1 VGGFRGVQACLERE
15 QEPAELCAFEG
26 IYGFNKNAN
35 PEIKVRFMSL
45 VDMS

>member
-1 VGGFRGVQACLERE
+1 LVADPVGGFRGVQACLERE
-15 QEPAELCAFEG
+15 QEPAE
-26 IYGFNKNAN
+26 FNKNAN